1 MTELVSFGEAML
13 RYSPPDQGRIETT
26 ETLEVAVG
34 GAESNVATAAAR
46 IGTDAAWLSKLP
58 RSPLGRRVTGFLH
71 GYGLETDVVWT
82 DDGRVGTYYVEFGG
96 KPRGTHVLYDREG
109 AAITTATVD
118 ELPTDRIR
126 DAAMFV
132 TSGITPALSATLEET
147 TAELLSIAQSA
158 GTTTVLDVNYR
169 SKLWSPAAARTT
181 LEELFPAVDVLVT
194 TKRDAAA
201 VFECEGSPEDVL
213 RSISNQWDFE
223 RVLLTC
229 GAAGAVTIAEDR
241 IVEQSSFE
249 TDTCDPIGTGDAFL
263 GVMLGRLLEGASIEE
278 ALRWGAGAAAL
289 KRTIPGDV
297 AVIDRGEIEALL
309 DSESSGIRR

>member
-1 MTELVSFGEAML
+1 MTDLVSFGEAML
-13 RYSPPDQGRIETT
+13 RYAPPDHGRLEAT

-46 IGTDAAWLSKLP
+46 IGTDAAWLSTLP
-58 RSPLGRRVTGFLH
+58 RSPLGRRVTSFLH

-96 KPRGTHVLYDREG
+96 KPRGARVLYDRDG
-109 AAITTATVD
+109 TPITTATVE

-126 DAAMFV
+126 EASMFV

-147 TAELLSIAQSA
+147 TAELLSIARAA

-169 SKLWSPAAARTT
+169 SKLWSPAAARAT
-181 LEELFPAVDVLVT
+181 LRDLFPAVDVLVT
-194 TKRDAAA
+194 TKRDAAT

-213 RSISNQWDFE
+213 RSLANEWDFD

-229 GAAGAVTIAEDR
+229 GSAGAVTVAEDR
-241 IVEQSSFE
+241 FVEQSSFE

-289 KRTIPGDV
+289 KRTIPGDI
-297 AVIDRGEIEALL
+297 ALIDRGEIETLL
-309 DSESSGIRR
+309 DSDSAEIRR